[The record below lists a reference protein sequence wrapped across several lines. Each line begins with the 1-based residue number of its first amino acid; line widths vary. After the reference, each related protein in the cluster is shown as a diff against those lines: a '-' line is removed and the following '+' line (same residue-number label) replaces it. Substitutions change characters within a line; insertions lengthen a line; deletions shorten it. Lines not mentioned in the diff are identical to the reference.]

1 MSNFSIDSLAMSGF
15 LRTFVPRK
23 YKYNMKRLF
32 LSILL
37 MLSFAFQGMAQG
49 MSDTQVLQYIQR
61 EYKAGTS
68 QSQIAINLMQR
79 GVDMKQI
86 QRVRQFIEQQTG
98 TSINSSSTSSISSN
112 LGSSK
117 FFSSTSSKDSRLRE
131 PNGSVRVGSRN
142 SQSYSS
148 MDGYGYNDMYSEE
161 MYDESGRPIVYAND
175 SIVEPLI
182 NGKRVFG
189 RDIFNKRSLSFEP
202 NMNIP
207 TPTNYVVG
215 PGDQVNIDV
224 YGGSQISK
232 TYEVSPEGTI
242 TVDNFGPISLGGL
255 TVEQANQKL
264 KDQLGQRYRQSSI
277 RMTIGQ
283 TRTISVNV
291 MGEVAAPGTYTLSA
305 FASVFHALYMAG
317 GVSELGTLRSIKVYR
332 GGRQLTVVDIYDYI
346 LNGRLSGNVRLSDG
360 DVIVVGPYDCIV
372 DIVGNVKR
380 PMAYEMKK
388 NESVATLLKYAGGY
402 APKAYKK
409 AVRLSRVSGEH
420 LSGHSVSEFDMS
432 NFRLEDGDSVIVDS
446 IDGRYENTISV
457 AGAVFH
463 AGMYSLSDC
472 STVRSLIEKA
482 GGLTEDAFVNRAVLH
497 RMKPDRTRRIVSVDI
512 DGIMAGTVADMPLEN
527 EDELFI
533 PYRIE
538 AMSRRTVTI
547 HGEVQFP
554 GKYEFADDE
563 TIEDLILQAGGPTD
577 ATSTAR
583 VDVSRRISDP
593 AATTS
598 DKTIAQTFSFPIKEG
613 YKIQVDPGFILMPY
627 DEVYVRKSPGYQPQR
642 NIQVVGEVLFEGDYA
657 LPTKNLRLS
666 EAIKAAGGVTAE
678 AYVRGTRVERVLN
691 EDERF
696 RVESLMKMARQQTGR
711 GLDTTTVTRTDSIY
725 YVGIHLDQALAHPG
739 SDYDII
745 LREGDRLV
753 VPEYNGTVKINGNVM
768 YPNTVAYSEG
778 KDYKW
783 YINQAGGYGNSAKR
797 SRTYILYQ
805 NGTVSRAKGNAKIEP
820 GCEIIVPTKTRTT
833 QQTIATIGSLGTSMA
848 TIVTLLISVMN
859 LLK

>member
-1 MSNFSIDSLAMSGF
+1 
-15 LRTFVPRK
+15 
-23 YKYNMKRLF
+23 
-32 LSILL
+32 
-37 MLSFAFQGMAQG
+37 MLSFVLQGFAQT

-61 EYKAGTS
+61 EVKAGTA

-86 QRVRQFIEQQTG
+86 QRVRQQYESRMG
-98 TSINSSSTSSISSN
+98 TSSTTK
-112 LGSSK
+112 SK
-117 FFSSTSSKDSRLRE
+117 TDASATSESRLRE
-131 PNGSVRVGSRN
+131 PNGAVRVDAQGN
-142 SQSYSS
+142 PLYTSS
-148 MDGYGYNDMYSEE
+148 GGYNPKG
-161 MYDESGRPIVYAND
+161 ESQELMSNLDTRPNVYIKD
-175 SIVEPLI
+175 SVNLTV
-182 NGKRVFG
+182 NGKQVFG

-202 NMNIP
+202 NMNIA
-207 TPTNYVVG
+207 TPASYVVG
-215 PGDQVNIDV
+215 PGDQVVIDV
-224 YGGSQISK
+224 YGASQISK

-242 TVDNFGPISLGGL
+242 TISGYGPIDLGGL
-255 TVEQANQKL
+255 TVTQANQKI

-277 RMTIGQ
+277 RMSVGQ
-283 TRTISVNV
+283 TRTITINV
-291 MGEVAAPGTYTLSA
+291 MGEVSAPGTYTLSA

-317 GVSELGTLRSIKVYR
+317 GVNGLGTLRNIKVYR
-332 GGRQLTVVDIYDYI
+332 GGRQLSVVDVYDYI
-346 LNGRLSGNVRLSDG
+346 LNGRLSGNVRLADG

-372 DIVGNVKR
+372 DVVGHVKR

-402 APKAYKK
+402 APRAFKK
-409 AVRLSRVSGEH
+409 AVRLCRISGEH
-420 LSGHSVSEFDMS
+420 LSGHSVSEFEMAD
-432 NFRLEDGDSVIVDS
+432 FRLQDGDSIIVDS
-446 IDGRYENTISV
+446 IDGRYENTVSV
-457 AGAVFH
+457 SGAVFH
-463 AGMYSLSDC
+463 AGMYDLGDC
-472 STVRSLIEKA
+472 STVRSLIENA
-482 GGLTEDAFVNRAVLH
+482 GGLTEDAFVGRAVLH
-497 RMKPDRTRRIVSVDI
+497 RMKPDRTRRVVSVDI
-512 DGIMAGTVADMPLEN
+512 DGIMSGAVADMPLEN

-554 GKYEFADDE
+554 GKYEYADDE

-583 VDVSRRISDP
+583 VDVARRISDP

-598 DKTIAQTFSFPIKEG
+598 DKTIAQSFSFPIRDG
-613 YKIQVDPGFILMPY
+613 YKIQVDPGFTLMPY

-642 NIQVVGEVLFEGDYA
+642 NIRVEGEVLFEGDYA

-678 AYVRGTRVERVLN
+678 AYVRGARVERVLN

-696 RVESLMKMARQQTGR
+696 RVETLMKMARQQTGR

-725 YVGIHLDQALAHPG
+725 YVGIHLDKALEHPG

-768 YPNTVAYSEG
+768 YPNTVAYSDG

-783 YINQAGGYGNSAKR
+783 YINQAGGYGNNARR